1 MTHAIVLVSPTI
13 GSGSFLLGGLIQVGA
28 ALAGAF
34 TVFGRSEASRRA
46 ARQARTAPSNG
57 ALSPGRR

>member
-28 ALAGAF
+28 
-34 TVFGRSEASRRA
+34 
-46 ARQARTAPSNG
+46 
-57 ALSPGRR
+57 GRR